1 MPSNKPQSKP
11 LAIFDM
17 DGTVVDSRR
26 IISLAM
32 DEAFRREGLPVPGY
46 EVTRTIVGL
55 SLELAIDR
63 IAPKHVDADG
73 LARLVEHYKDGFIA
87 FRKDPATK
95 APLYDGALA
104 LLEKL
109 KADGWE
115 IGVATGKSRKGL
127 DALIV
132 GHNLGHLFDAHYCAT
147 DGASKPDPFMVEA
160 NLTALSRL
168 PHEAVVI
175 GDTSFDMHMAQNA
188 DVATIGV
195 DWGFHTKAELIECG
209 ADIVVSTMADLDAAL
224 MRFAAQ
230 MSVEA

>member
-1 MPSNKPQSKP
+1 MKPQIRP

-26 IISLAM
+26 IISLSM

-127 DALIV
+127 DALIA